1 MKKAN
6 YSLHTD
12 ICACQSARRPSLQL
26 LTNGL
31 RVRCTVQLRTSQSC
45 QRPTSRMQSRWTTA
59 QVATQAG
66 LRHAPKRAEVCRLRC
81 SHTLPPLHSILKWS
95 ITLSTRRLYK
105 PVSELAVLHNR
116 LCGTVRQREECGSRE
131 YYRSAARSDV
141 SCGPFFPCCP
151 AGLGLPEKEEDQF
164 VASKKILKLA
174 ELIRNAKSCVV
185 LTGAGIST
193 SAGVSDFRGPNG
205 VWTAEKKGVPPPAS
219 KSFDNVQPTVTV
231 SSSSPDK
238 LQTRVLHLIFLLPSF
253 CP

>member
-1 MKKAN
+1 
-6 YSLHTD
+6 
-12 ICACQSARRPSLQL
+12 
-26 LTNGL
+26 
-31 RVRCTVQLRTSQSC
+31 
-45 QRPTSRMQSRWTTA
+45 
-59 QVATQAG
+59 
-66 LRHAPKRAEVCRLRC
+66 
-81 SHTLPPLHSILKWS
+81 
-95 ITLSTRRLYK
+95 
-105 PVSELAVLHNR
+105 
-116 LCGTVRQREECGSRE
+116 
-131 YYRSAARSDV
+131 V
-141 SCGPFFPCCP
+141 SCGPFFPGCP

-231 SSSSPDK
+231 SSSSPHE